1 MHRSRLNAAV
11 AAGLIAGVLWVMDA
25 SAEVGFNNQGPEIA
39 VEPSPRSA
47 PPVIAQ
53 PQYRPPPVAATAPP
67 SYVKPEE
74 DQAYPPKEPLSPE
87 GAAADL
93 LLSRPGG
100 LVATAVGA
108 AVLVVTLPFSLLS
121 GTTNEAAQKLVV
133 EPADHTFR
141 RPLGEGIQ
149 QW

>member
-1 MHRSRLNAAV
+1 MHDSRLNMAI
-11 AAGLIAGVLWVMDA
+11 AAGLMTAALGA
-25 SAEVGFNNQGPEIA
+25 TAFSAEVGFNNQGPNIA
-39 VEPSPRSA
+39 VEPSPMTA

-53 PQYRPPPVAATAPP
+53 PRYSPPPVAATAPRP
-67 SYVKPEE
+67 YVRPEE
-74 DQAYPPKEPLSPE
+74 DQGYPPKEPLSPD

-121 GTTNEAAQKLVV
+121 GTTNEAAQKLVG
-133 EPADHTFR
+133 EPADYTFR

-149 QW
+149 DW